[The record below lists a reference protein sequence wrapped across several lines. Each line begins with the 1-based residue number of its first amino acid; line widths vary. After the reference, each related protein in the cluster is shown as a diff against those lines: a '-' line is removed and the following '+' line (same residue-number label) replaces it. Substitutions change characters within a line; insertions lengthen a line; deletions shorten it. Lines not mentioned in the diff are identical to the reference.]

1 MISRLSVIVPVYY
14 NSKSLPKLYSR
25 LCDVELQLSTL
36 SIELE
41 LIFIDDGSGDSS
53 FNELLRIHELR
64 PQTRLVKLSRNFGA
78 VHASKYGMQFVTG
91 SCFMILAADLQDP
104 PELIIEMAQKWLDGS
119 KFTICERASRED
131 PILSKIF
138 AYIFYWLLRNLV
150 IHNYPR
156 RGFDMAL
163 MDVSMLPFLR
173 DSSKNLYTP
182 LLAFWLGFKPNVIVY
197 HRTKRE
203 HGKSRWTFSKK
214 FNAFLDI
221 MLGFS
226 VKPIRL
232 ISLTGFVIAL
242 FSFMYGALITTSA
255 LLGTISV
262 PGFATIAALVT
273 FLLGLIII
281 MLGVIGEYLWRIFD
295 EINKRPEVVA
305 DEIY

>member
-1 MISRLSVIVPVYY
+1 
-14 NSKSLPKLYSR
+14 
-25 LCDVELQLSTL
+25 LQLSTL